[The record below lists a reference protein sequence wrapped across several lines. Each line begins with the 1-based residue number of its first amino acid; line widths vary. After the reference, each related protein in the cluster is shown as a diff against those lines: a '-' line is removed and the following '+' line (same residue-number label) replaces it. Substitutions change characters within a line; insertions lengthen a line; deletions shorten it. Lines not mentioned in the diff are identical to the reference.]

1 MAPKAKWTILT
12 YIAAHNNL
20 HFMGKRSYDQI
31 IAVGSTPEVRHGI
44 LFDWPDGAA
53 RYIAGEPGLVEQQE
67 QLGNY
72 DSGDPER
79 LIETAQWVFNRYP
92 AERYGLVLWSH
103 GSGWQPSE
111 IETVARK
118 TRGDDQVD
126 KKESVDRSGASG
138 SLVLFRTTLSEIVK
152 PDDRH
157 ERSILFDDGTG
168 HSLDTL
174 ELEKVTRSLRK
185 SIGQPIDL
193 LGMDACLMA
202 TLEVGYQVRSS
213 VRYLVASEEL
223 VPGHSWP
230 YDIIFGELRGHPQRT
245 SAEVA
250 ISVVKEYTD
259 YYAANP
265 PGAGDVTKVALDL
278 GHIKE
283 LAEPISGLATAL
295 ADDMDNQADLLWK
308 VQVETEKKESRN
320 GQRQPNKFSYHLW
333 DIRAVA
339 ARLVDLTANP
349 AVRDAAQA
357 VVQALR
363 PAGPAVLAEGH
374 SGPWFAGIG
383 GVSIFM
389 MPPKKQERISP
400 FYARL
405 ALSTDTTW
413 AEMLRKYHAYYP

>member
-1 MAPKAKWTILT
+1 MAPKGKWTILT

-20 HFMGKRSYDQI
+20 QWMGKRSFDQI

-53 RYIAGEPGLVEQQE
+53 RYIAGEPGLVMRQE

-72 DSGDPER
+72 DSGDPDR
-79 LIETAQWVFNRYP
+79 LIETAKWVFTQYP

-111 IETVARK
+111 IEAVARK

-126 KKESVDRSGASG
+126 KKESADRSVASG
-138 SLVLFRTTLSEIVK
+138 SLVLFRTTLAEIVK

-157 ERSILFDDGTG
+157 ERAILFDDGTG

-174 ELEKVTRSLRK
+174 ELENVTRTLQK

-202 TLEVGYQVRSS
+202 TLEVGYQMRNC

-230 YDIIFGELRGHPQRT
+230 YDIIFGDLRSHPERT
-245 SAEVA
+245 PAEMA
-250 ISVVKEYTD
+250 TSVVKEYTD
-259 YYAANP
+259 YYTANP

-278 GHIKE
+278 GHIDK
-283 LAEPISGLATAL
+283 LAGPVSSLAIALTA
-295 ADDMDNQADLLWK
+295 DMDNQKELLWQI
-308 VQVETEKKESRN
+308 QVETEKKESRK
-320 GQRQPNKFSYHLW
+320 GRRQPNKFSYHLW
-333 DIRAVA
+333 DIRTVA
-339 ARLVDLTANP
+339 AGLADLAADA
-349 AVRDAAQA
+349 AVRGAARA
-357 VVQALR
+357 VVQALQ

-374 SGPWFAGIG
+374 FGSWFGGIG
-383 GVSIFM
+383 GITIFM

-400 FYARL
+400 SYARL
-405 ALSTDTTW
+405 ALSVDTSW
-413 AEMLRKYHAYYP
+413 DEMLAEYHAAVP